1 VEGRDGQDEARAG
14 NKRRLPSLSRTTRR
28 VTAGHT
34 RSAGFR
40 FESSQ
45 AVSGS
50 GEVVTGVATEQKRT
64 QRAMSSS
71 WRLDSRERG
80 SRDGWARS
88 PAGPCG
94 AQADNQLG

>member
-50 GEVVTGVATEQKRT
+50 GEVVTGVATERKPRLSASGFRFGPIVSSGLASRRT
-64 QRAMSSS
+64 DACSGSALRCEH
-71 WRLDSRERG
+71 ER
-80 SRDGWARS
+80 
-88 PAGPCG
+88 
-94 AQADNQLG
+94 